1 MFAFKKVFASVY
13 LAVLCATAATAAPY
27 PITSKYATHR
37 TREISPS
44 FKLETY
50 HPASTYEVRTA
61 PSSSHILRLS
71 LIVLC
76 HSDLRGWCRPPSV

>member
-13 LAVLCATAATAAPY
+13 LAVLCATTASAVPY
-27 PITSKYATHR
+27 PVTSKYATHR

-61 PSSSHILRLS
+61 FSPLS
-71 LIVLC
+71 F
-76 HSDLRGWCRPPSV
+76 RFR